1 MNNLLDGKYLFS
13 DTPIGKGKYS
23 FIYKGINKTNN
34 NIVAIK
40 EIYNIINKEY
50 IRSEIDIMRRLSHP
64 NIVKFY
70 DCIWKPT
77 KIYLIIEYCN
87 GGNLRG
93 QSPNE
98 KLIYQLLDVFLYLNK
113 NGVIHRD
120 IKPDNIFIHN
130 GNIKLGDFGF
140 SKMVNKLG
148 NINLNDTICG
158 SPLYMAPE
166 ILRSDKYDNTG
177 DIWSLGVVIYEL
189 YFGKHPYHCK
199 TKEELYQK
207 IIENSKDIEIDGNK
221 DDLYN
226 LLSIMLVKNNTN
238 RCNWENIKNHPYTMK
253 LYRKYENPSPNT
265 SDSDSDCDSDS
276 NSDSDSES
284 DTSYITI
291 KTTPDCSPLIL
302 PQTQPIIKTKAILR
316 KSRRNIQNSPSCNS
330 THMVNSLPNEL
341 YDNKYIENFN
351 GRQRSLSYSLLA
363 ESPTKFG
370 FSDYLTSS
378 FKKVKN
384 ILKKN

>member
-1 MNNLLDGKYLFS
+1 MNNSLDGKYLFS

-50 IRSEIDIMRRLSHP
+50 IKSEIDIMRRLTHP
-64 NIVKFY
+64 NIVKLY

-98 KLIYQLLDVFLYLNK
+98 KFIYQLLDVFLYLNK

-140 SKMVNKLG
+140 SKMVNKLA

-238 RCNWENIKNHPYTMK
+238 RCNWNNIKNHPYTRN
-253 LYRKYENPSPNT
+253 LYRKYATPSPNT
-265 SDSDSDCDSDS
+265 TDSDTDSES
-276 NSDSDSES
+276 ESESDSDSES
-284 DTSYITI
+284 NTSYITN
-291 KTTPDCSPLIL
+291 TPDCSPLIT
-302 PQTQPIIKTKAILR
+302 PQTKPIPR
-316 KSRRNIQNSPSCNS
+316 KSRRNVARSLPHQSINNA
-330 THMVNSLPNEL
+330 NSLPNEL
-341 YDNKYIENFN
+341 YDNQYINNLN
-351 GRQRSLSYSLLA
+351 GRERSLSYSLLA

-370 FSDYLTSS
+370 FADYLTSS
-378 FKKVKN
+378 FKKIKN
-384 ILKKN
+384 IIKK

>member
-13 DTPIGKGKYS
+13 DTPVGKGKYS

-50 IRSEIDIMRRLSHP
+50 IKSEIDIMRKLTHP
-64 NIVKFY
+64 NIVKLY
-70 DCIWKPT
+70 DYVWKPT

-93 QSPNE
+93 HSPNE
-98 KLIYQLLDVFLYLNK
+98 KYIYQLLDVFLYLNK
-113 NGVIHRD
+113 NGVMHRD

-140 SKMVNKLG
+140 SKMVNELCD
-148 NINLNDTICG
+148 INLNDTICG

-189 YFGKHPYHCK
+189 YFGEHPYHCK
-199 TKEELYQK
+199 TKEELYEK

-221 DDLYN
+221 DGLYN
-226 LLSIMLVKNNTN
+226 LLSIMLVKDNTN
-238 RCNWENIKNHPYTMK
+238 RCNWDNIENHPYTAE
-253 LYRKYENPSPNT
+253 LYRKYSTPSPNT
-265 SDSDSDCDSDS
+265 SDSDSD
-276 NSDSDSES
+276 SDSDSY
-284 DTSYITI
+284 TSYITN
-291 KTTPDCSPLIL
+291 TPDCSPLIA
-302 PQTQPIIKTKAILR
+302 PTSQPIPR
-316 KSRRNIQNSPSCNS
+316 KSRHIANSLP
-330 THMVNSLPNEL
+330 NSLPNEL
-341 YDNKYIENFN
+341 YDNQYINNLNSRE
-351 GRQRSLSYSLLA
+351 RSLSYSLLA

-370 FSDYLTSS
+370 LADYLTSS
-378 FKKVKN
+378 FKKITN
-384 ILKKN
+384 IIKK